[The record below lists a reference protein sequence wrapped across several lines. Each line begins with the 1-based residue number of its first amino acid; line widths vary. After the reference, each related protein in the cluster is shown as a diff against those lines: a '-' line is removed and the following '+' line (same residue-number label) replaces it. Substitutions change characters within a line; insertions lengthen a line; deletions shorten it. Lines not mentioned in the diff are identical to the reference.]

1 MALSK
6 EVKAQ
11 ILADFQTKE
20 GDTGSVE
27 VQVAILTYE
36 INKLNEHLQTHIHD
50 FHSARGLRMKI
61 GQRKSLLAY
70 LKREDVNRYAQL
82 IAKLGLRHKLSKKT
96 SFDWFFYFYYIFL

>member
-6 EVKAQ
+6 EVKSA
-11 ILADFQTKE
+11 ILAEFATKE

-27 VQVAILTYE
+27 VQVAILTHE
-36 INKLNEHLQTHIHD
+36 INKLNDHLKTHIHD

-82 IAKLGLRHKLSKKT
+82 IAKLGLRH
-96 SFDWFFYFYYIFL
+96 

>member
-6 EVKAQ
+6 ELKAQ
-11 ILADFQTKE
+11 LLADFATKE

-50 FHSARGLRMKI
+50 FHSARGLKMKI
-61 GQRKSLLAY
+61 GHRKALLAY
-70 LKREDVNRYAQL
+70 LKKEDLTRYSAL
-82 IAKLGLRHKLSKKT
+82 IAKLGLRH
-96 SFDWFFYFYYIFL
+96 

>member
-6 EVKAQ
+6 ELKAQ
-11 ILADFQTKE
+11 LLADFATKE

-50 FHSARGLRMKI
+50 FHSARGLKMKI
-61 GQRKSLLAY
+61 GHRQALLAY
-70 LKREDVNRYAQL
+70 LKKEDLQRYSTL
-82 IAKLGLRHKLSKKT
+82 IAKLGLRH
-96 SFDWFFYFYYIFL
+96 

>member
-6 EVKAQ
+6 ELKAQ
-11 ILADFQTKE
+11 ILADYQTKE

-27 VQVAILTYE
+27 VQVAILTFE
-36 INKLNEHLQTHIHD
+36 INKLTEHLKTHIHD

-82 IAKLGLRHKLSKKT
+82 IAKLGLRH
-96 SFDWFFYFYYIFL
+96 

>member
-6 EVKAQ
+6 ELKAQ
-11 ILADFQTKE
+11 LLADFATKE

-50 FHSARGLRMKI
+50 FHSARGLKMKI
-61 GQRKSLLAY
+61 GHRKALLAY
-70 LKREDVNRYAQL
+70 LKKEDLQRYSAL
-82 IAKLGLRHKLSKKT
+82 IAKLGLRH
-96 SFDWFFYFYYIFL
+96 

>member
-11 ILADFQTKE
+11 FLADFARSE

-50 FHSARGLRMKI
+50 FHSARGLKMKI
-61 GQRKSLLAY
+61 GHRKALLAY
-70 LKREDVNRYAQL
+70 LKKEDLARYSAL
-82 IAKLGLRHKLSKKT
+82 IAKLGLRH
-96 SFDWFFYFYYIFL
+96 

>member
-6 EVKAQ
+6 EVKTQ
-11 ILADFQTKE
+11 LIQDFATKE

-50 FHSARGLRMKI
+50 FHSARGLKMKI
-61 GQRKSLLAY
+61 GHRKALLAY
-70 LKREDVNRYAQL
+70 LKKEDLARYSAL
-82 IAKLGLRHKLSKKT
+82 IAKLGLRH
-96 SFDWFFYFYYIFL
+96 

>member
-6 EVKAQ
+6 ELKAQ
-11 ILADFQTKE
+11 LLADFATKE

-50 FHSARGLRMKI
+50 FHSARGLKMKI
-61 GQRKSLLAY
+61 GHRKALLAY
-70 LKREDVNRYAQL
+70 LKKEDLARYSAL
-82 IAKLGLRHKLSKKT
+82 IAKLGLRH
-96 SFDWFFYFYYIFL
+96 

>member
-6 EVKAQ
+6 ELKAQ

-82 IAKLGLRHKLSKKT
+82 IAKLGLRH
-96 SFDWFFYFYYIFL
+96 

>member
-6 EVKAQ
+6 EVKTQ
-11 ILADFQTKE
+11 IINDFATKE

-70 LKREDVNRYAQL
+70 LKNRDLEGYRAL
-82 IAKLGLRHKLSKKT
+82 IAKLGLRK
-96 SFDWFFYFYYIFL
+96 

>member
-6 EVKAQ
+6 ELKAQ
-11 ILADFQTKE
+11 ILADYQTKE

-27 VQVAILTYE
+27 VQVAILTFE
-36 INKLNEHLQTHIHD
+36 INKLTEHLKTHIHD

-70 LKREDVNRYAQL
+70 LKKEDLNRYSAL
-82 IAKLGLRHKLSKKT
+82 IAKLGLRH
-96 SFDWFFYFYYIFL
+96 

>member
-6 EVKAQ
+6 ELKAQ
-11 ILADFQTKE
+11 LLADFATKE

-50 FHSARGLRMKI
+50 FHSARGLKMKI
-61 GQRKSLLAY
+61 GHRKALLAY
-70 LKREDVNRYAQL
+70 LKKEDLQRYSTL
-82 IAKLGLRHKLSKKT
+82 IAKLGLRH
-96 SFDWFFYFYYIFL
+96 

>member
-11 ILADFQTKE
+11 ILADFATKE

-27 VQVAILTYE
+27 VQVAILTHE
-36 INKLNEHLQTHIHD
+36 INKLNDHLKTHIHD

-70 LKREDVNRYAQL
+70 LKKEDLNRYSAL
-82 IAKLGLRHKLSKKT
+82 IAKLGLRH
-96 SFDWFFYFYYIFL
+96 

>member
-6 EVKAQ
+6 ELKAQ
-11 ILADFQTKE
+11 LLADFASKE

-50 FHSARGLRMKI
+50 FHSARGLKMKI
-61 GQRKSLLAY
+61 GHRKALLAY
-70 LKREDVNRYAQL
+70 LKKEDLARYSAL
-82 IAKLGLRHKLSKKT
+82 IAKLGLRH
-96 SFDWFFYFYYIFL
+96 

>member
-6 EVKAQ
+6 EVKSA
-11 ILADFQTKE
+11 ILAEFATKE

-27 VQVAILTYE
+27 VQVAILTHE
-36 INKLNEHLQTHIHD
+36 INKLNDHLKTHIHD

-70 LKREDVNRYAQL
+70 LKREDVNRYAAL
-82 IAKLGLRHKLSKKT
+82 IAKLGLRH
-96 SFDWFFYFYYIFL
+96 

>member
-6 EVKAQ
+6 EVKTQ
-11 ILADFQTKE
+11 LINDFATKE

-27 VQVAILTYE
+27 VQVAILTHE
-36 INKLNEHLQTHIHD
+36 INKLNDHLKTHIHD

-70 LKREDVNRYAQL
+70 LKREDVNRYAAL
-82 IAKLGLRHKLSKKT
+82 IAKLGLRH
-96 SFDWFFYFYYIFL
+96 

>member
-11 ILADFQTKE
+11 ILADFATKE

-36 INKLNEHLQTHIHD
+36 INKLNEHLHHIPHP
-50 FHSARGLRMKI
+50 F
-61 GQRKSLLAY
+61 
-70 LKREDVNRYAQL
+70 RY
-82 IAKLGLRHKLSKKT
+82 
-96 SFDWFFYFYYIFL
+96 

>member
-6 EVKAQ
+6 EVKSK
-11 ILADFQTKE
+11 ILADFATKE

-50 FHSARGLRMKI
+50 FHSARGLKMKI
-61 GQRKSLLAY
+61 GHRKALLAY
-70 LKREDVNRYAQL
+70 LKKEDLQRYSAL
-82 IAKLGLRHKLSKKT
+82 IAKLGLRH
-96 SFDWFFYFYYIFL
+96 

>member
-11 ILADFQTKE
+11 ILADFATKE

-50 FHSARGLRMKI
+50 FHSARGLKMKI
-61 GQRKSLLAY
+61 GHRKALLAY
-70 LKREDVNRYAQL
+70 LKKEDLARYSAL
-82 IAKLGLRHKLSKKT
+82 IAKLGLRH
-96 SFDWFFYFYYIFL
+96 

>member
-6 EVKAQ
+6 EVKSK
-11 ILADFQTKE
+11 ILADFATKE

-50 FHSARGLRMKI
+50 FHSALGLIMKI
-61 GQRKSLLAY
+61 GQRRSLLAY
-70 LKREDVNRYAQL
+70 LKREDVKRYSAL
-82 IAKLGLRHKLSKKT
+82 IAKLGLRH
-96 SFDWFFYFYYIFL
+96 

>member
-6 EVKAQ
+6 EVKTQ
-11 ILADFQTKE
+11 LIKDFAVKE

-61 GQRKSLLAY
+61 GQRRSLLAY
-70 LKREDVNRYAQL
+70 LKREDLNRYSAL
-82 IAKLGLRHKLSKKT
+82 IAKLGLRH
-96 SFDWFFYFYYIFL
+96 